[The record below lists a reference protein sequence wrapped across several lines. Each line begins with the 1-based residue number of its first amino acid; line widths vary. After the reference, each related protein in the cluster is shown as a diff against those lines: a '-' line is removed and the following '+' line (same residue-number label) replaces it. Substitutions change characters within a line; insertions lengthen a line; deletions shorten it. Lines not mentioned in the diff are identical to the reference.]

1 VVHNGD
7 VESAAISKEI
17 EQLEG
22 ELAGLRARVDDD
34 HSSFSSLEQQ
44 IAALKDRL
52 TETQDAVFRREAQL
66 ASKRDELAEAQRL
79 ERLAAYDDDLAAYR
93 DARDSVGKAADRFLA
108 ELEAYDGEVVRL
120 RKLRDEMR
128 DAFGDDERVA
138 EVEAAL
144 DEESNELATA
154 WKAVVGAA
162 EWRIREAAKATG
174 EAPKP
179 KPNGNARA
187 AAAADDEAES
197 PAEEGRAARI
207 LEYFSKT

>member
-1 VVHNGD
+1 

-22 ELAGLRARVDDD
+22 ELDGLRARVDED
-34 HSSFSSLEQQ
+34 HSSFSALEQQ

-52 TETQDAVFRREAQL
+52 GETEEAVRGREARL
-66 ASKRDELAEAQRL
+66 AEKRAAFAEAQRL
-79 ERLAAYDDDLAAYR
+79 ERLAAYDADLAAYR
-93 DARDSVGKAADRFLA
+93 EAQARVGKAADTFLS

-128 DAFGDDERVA
+128 DAFGGDERVA

-144 DEESNELATA
+144 DEEANELATA

-162 EWRIREAAKATG
+162 EWRIRDAAKAKG

-179 KPNGNARA
+179 KANGDAPAA

-207 LEYFSKT
+207 LEYFSKS

>member
-1 VVHNGD
+1 M
-7 VESAAISKEI
+7 ESAAISREI

-22 ELAGLRARVDDD
+22 ELTGLRARVDED
-34 HSSFSSLEQQ
+34 HSSFSALEEQ

-52 TETQDAVFRREAQL
+52 GETEEAVRGREARL
-66 ASKRDELAEAQRL
+66 AAKRAALAEAQRL

-93 DARDSVGKAADRFLA
+93 EAQARVGQAADTFLS

-138 EVEAAL
+138 EIEAAL
-144 DEESNELATA
+144 DEEANELATA

-162 EWRIREAAKATG
+162 EWRIREAAKAKG

-179 KPNGNARA
+179 KPNGNTLV
-187 AAAADDEAES
+187 AAADDDAET

>member
-1 VVHNGD
+1 VG
-7 VESAAISKEI
+7 SAAISKEI

-22 ELAGLRARVDDD
+22 ELAGLRARVDED
-34 HSSFSSLEQQ
+34 HSSFSALEQQ

-52 TETQDAVFRREAQL
+52 GETEDAVRGREAQL
-66 ASKRDELAEAQRL
+66 AEKRAALAQAQRL

-93 DARDSVGKAADRFLA
+93 EAQARVGKAADTFLS

-120 RKLRDEMR
+120 RKLREEMR

-138 EVEAAL
+138 EVETAL
-144 DEESNELATA
+144 DEEASDLAMA

-162 EWRIREAAKATG
+162 EWRIREAAKAKG

-179 KPNGNARA
+179 KPNGNAPPA
-187 AAAADDEAES
+187 PPAADDDAES

-207 LEYFSKT
+207 LEYFSKS

>member
-7 VESAAISKEI
+7 VESAAISEEI

-22 ELAGLRARVDDD
+22 ELAGLRARVDED

-52 TETQDAVFRREAQL
+52 TETQDAVFRREAEL
-66 ASKRDELAEAQRL
+66 SAKRDELAEAQRL
-79 ERLAAYDDDLAAYR
+79 ERLAAYDADLAAYR
-93 DARDSVGKAADRFLA
+93 EAQARVGKAADTFLS

-128 DAFGDDERVA
+128 DAFGDDERVD

-144 DEESNELATA
+144 DEEANELATA

-162 EWRIREAAKATG
+162 EWRIREAAKATR
-174 EAPKP
+174 EAP
-179 KPNGNARA
+179 KPNGNAP
-187 AAAADDEAES
+187 AAADDEAES
-197 PAEEGRAARI
+197 PPEDGRAARI

>member
-1 VVHNGD
+1 

-22 ELAGLRARVDDD
+22 ELAGLRARVDED
-34 HSSFSSLEQQ
+34 HSSFSALEQQ
-44 IAALKDRL
+44 IAALKGRL
-52 TETQDAVFRREAQL
+52 GETEEAVRGREAQL
-66 ASKRDELAEAQRL
+66 AQKRTALVEAQRL
-79 ERLAAYDDDLAAYR
+79 ERLAAYEDDLAAYR
-93 DARDSVGKAADRFLA
+93 EAQARVGKAADTFLS

-128 DAFGDDERVA
+128 EAFGDDEHVA

-144 DEESNELATA
+144 DEEANELATA

-179 KPNGNARA
+179 KPNGGRPP
-187 AAAADDEAES
+187 AAAADDDAES

-207 LEYFSKT
+207 LEYFSKS